1 MINNFFKNNLIKI
14 GVFNSTSIV
23 VKIIA
28 SIVSSKALALFI
40 GPSGLGLLG
49 IFKEFFNMTMNVS
62 SLGLQRGI
70 IKYSAELKN
79 HKEELKI
86 FISTTMVL
94 GLVVSIIIS
103 FFVFIFSVELN
114 NFLFFKNNYIII
126 FKTVA
131 FLIPISVLSNYWIFI
146 LNGLGYLKQVIR
158 INILLYILNM
168 MAIVVLSYKFTTTG
182 ALLGI
187 SIVYI
192 LQLLSIIVFK
202 PKGFAFKISCST
214 IFSSQYFK
222 KIIGYTLM
230 TITSLLLFPF
240 ISILIREE
248 IINLIGE
255 SAAGFWEAM
264 KRISENYLLFA
275 SSLILLS
282 VLPKLSENQSDENFR
297 KVIWDY
303 IKSIIP
309 FFIIGLV
316 VVYLFKDL
324 IVRLL
329 YSQDFLP
336 MNILFKWYLLGD
348 LFRVLGMLLAAN
360 FFARRNIL
368 GYIFTDIFL
377 AVVMYVSTIALLK
390 HYGLN
395 GGGMAYLL
403 SYLMYFILLLLVFG
417 KKLFSVKQLK

>member
-1 MINNFFKNNLIKI
+1 MIKNLLKNNLIKI

-23 VKIIA
+23 VKIVA

-79 HKEELKI
+79 YKNELKI

-94 GLVVSIIIS
+94 GLIVS
-103 FFVFIFSVELN
+103 FFISLFVFVYSEEIN
-114 NFLFFKNNYIII
+114 NFLFFKNNYVIII
-126 FKTVA
+126 KTVA
-131 FLIPISVLSNYWIFI
+131 FLLPISVLSNYWIFI

-168 MAIVVLSYKFTTTG
+168 IAIVVLSYKFKTIG

-192 LQLLSIIVFK
+192 LQFLSIIIFK
-202 PKGFAFKISCST
+202 PKGFKFKFPDST

-230 TITSLLLFPF
+230 TITSLVLFPF

-248 IINLIGE
+248 IIYLLGE

-282 VLPKLSENQSDENFR
+282 VLPKLSEDQSDENFR
-297 KVIWDY
+297 NVTLDY

-309 FFIIGLV
+309 FFILGLIIIYV
-316 VVYLFKDL
+316 VKDF

-329 YSQDFLP
+329 YTPDFLP
-336 MNILFKWYLLGD
+336 MNILFKWYILGD

-368 GYIFTDIFL
+368 GYILTDIFL
-377 AVVMYVSTIALLK
+377 ASIMYFSTIILLK
-390 HYGLN
+390 YYGLN
-395 GGGMAYLL
+395 GGGIAYLL
-403 SYLMYFILLLLVFG
+403 SYLMYFVLLVLVFGRKLLLV
-417 KKLFSVKQLK
+417 K